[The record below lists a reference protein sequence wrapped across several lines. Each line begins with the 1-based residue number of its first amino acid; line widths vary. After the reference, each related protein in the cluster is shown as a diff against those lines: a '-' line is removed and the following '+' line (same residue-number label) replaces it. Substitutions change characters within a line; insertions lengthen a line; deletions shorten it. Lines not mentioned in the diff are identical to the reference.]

1 MAFSKEIVL
10 MIGGTEFAFRV
21 ETSDYNKYINDL
33 KPDNKITP
41 SVNFIRATLMD
52 KTRRP
57 ELDEICDQGLAVDI
71 AGMLIEEFRPKLEIA
86 VKK

>member
-1 MAFSKEIVL
+1 MISKDIVL
-10 MIGGTEFAFRV
+10 VIGGTEFAFRI
-21 ETSDYNKYINDL
+21 ETSDYNAYINDL

-41 SVNFIRATLMD
+41 SVNFVRRTLVD
-52 KTRRP
+52 KNRRS
-57 ELDEICDQGLAVDI
+57 ELDELCDQGLAVDI